1 MKEKEKEI
9 VKDFLIDYIISFK
22 PCVATYTEDKWLKIF
37 CEKRLTTFLE
47 VDKELIEKKTGINLD
62 NQKTLKEFKII
73 YKEMFME
80 EMHDHITQL
89 KKIKD
94 EEERELYKAK
104 CVKRKSQDDEILRKK
119 RKESR

>member
-104 CVKRKSQDDEILRKK
+104 CVKRKSQDDENIKKKKK
-119 RKESR
+119 RK

>member
-47 VDKELIEKKTGINLD
+47 VEKELIEKKTGINLD

-104 CVKRKSQDDEILRKK
+104 CVKRKSQDDENIKKKKK
-119 RKESR
+119 RK